1 MWVVFDDAPLPGA
14 TPLRLYDHGRW
25 DARLLAARGEV
36 ICVCFDEAEY
46 PLVFA
51 RPGRLPAAT
60 IARWADTLRRMGHDH
75 VLLELKQG
83 QPQVTS
89 LTDASVLLASRTA
102 AEPLGVPASIIAL
115 VVTIK

>member
-14 TPLRLYDHGRW
+14 TPLTLYDHGRW

-83 QPQVTS
+83 QPQVAA
-89 LTDASVLLASRTA
+89 LNDASKLLASRTA
-102 AEPLGVPASIIAL
+102 PVPPGAPAPVMAL
-115 VVTIK
+115 VVPIK